1 MKLLYKTEELY
12 VGELGYV
19 SRKDKDNIKIDPSKV
34 NNRFIIFRH
43 VSLKLDTDRRYEL
56 HQNFI
61 NYGIDI
67 ITGKKYLLWSG
78 NEYTA
83 LVKCCLSGYAIC
95 KYFPIEQVLT
105 KPKENISGREIHK
118 LYVSLNKPKE
128 ENNSKDNDKVTD
140 NILNLILETNKKVQE
155 MELSDEDKENITLEL
170 EILGEEYVNKMIELR
185 ENKNILMVDN
195 EYSIQM
201 EFIKRLVEIENQ
213 IEDKEIREVGSLKR
227 ELKLFKKN
235 LSE

>member
-19 SRKDKDNIKIDPSKV
+19 SRKDKNNIKIDPSKV
-34 NNRFIIFRH
+34 NNRFIIFKH
-43 VSLKLDTDRRYEL
+43 VSLKLDTDRRYEF

-67 ITGKKYLLWSG
+67 VTGKKYLLWSG

-105 KPKENISGREIHK
+105 
-118 LYVSLNKPKE
+118 KPKE

-213 IEDKEIREVGSLKR
+213 IEDKEIKEIGSLKR
-227 ELKLFKKN
+227 ELRLFKKN
-235 LSE
+235 LGE

>member
-1 MKLLYKTEELY
+1 MKKEVKDEEI
-12 VGELGYV
+12 E
-19 SRKDKDNIKIDPSKV
+19 
-34 NNRFIIFRH
+34 NN
-43 VSLKLDTDRRYEL
+43 
-56 HQNFI
+56 
-61 NYGIDI
+61 
-67 ITGKKYLLWSG
+67 
-78 NEYTA
+78 
-83 LVKCCLSGYAIC
+83 
-95 KYFPIEQVLT
+95 
-105 KPKENISGREIHK
+105 
-118 LYVSLNKPKE
+118 NKPKE

-213 IEDKEIREVGSLKR
+213 IEDKEIKEIGSLKR
-227 ELKLFKKN
+227 ELRLFKKN
-235 LSE
+235 LGE